1 MDNDCVLLSAIGHTD
16 PVSHRHD
23 GAILHI
29 CRHYKPSKVYLLYS
43 SEMCA
48 IHDGDDRFEFAID
61 DLNERCGLDIKCE
74 HILKPDLVDV
84 QRFDKI
90 ADLMKTE
97 VDRIHNENP
106 DKQVLLNVSSGTPAM
121 KGALILLA
129 NLLPDSYHV
138 KAIQV
143 SAPEK
148 TVRDK
153 EEQNKNAAQ
162 KICDEIRDNEDFCE
176 NAVDRSYAEVTSNIF
191 SEIVKKDV
199 CAHIDAY
206 DYSAAL
212 RQLGEI
218 KSHGGK
224 ISDRVQIL
232 LEAAD
237 QRLNAADKSM
247 LRQALTDEEN
257 SMVFA
262 KMQDNLSNLAE
273 YGLWLQIKLKSHHQT
288 DFIRG
293 ITPICYELPIQY
305 LRCVR
310 DKNISALK
318 VTTKRGDFFDESKS
332 GYPLYKEC
340 MDILDKKFREGYDNK
355 KMSWCS
361 ETLIELV
368 RGMNSDAADVADFE
382 ELRRYEQEVR
392 NKIAHTIPKNNK
404 LLRNTDQKL
413 ADKWERLSRLLKRT
427 LSLEGAEFRKYLNSY
442 DTMNSIIKAEVIRAV

>member
-1 MDNDCVLLSAIGHTD
+1 MNNDCVLFSAIGHSD

-29 CRHYKPSKVYLLYS
+29 CRYYKPSKVYLLYS
-43 SEMCA
+43 GEMCA
-48 IHDGDDRFEFAID
+48 IRENDDRFEYAID
-61 DLNERCGLDIKCE
+61 DLNERCGLDIRCE
-74 HILKPDLVDV
+74 HILKPDLIDV
-84 QRFDKI
+84 QRFDEI

-97 VDRIHNENP
+97 VERIHDENP
-106 DKQVLLNVSSGTPAM
+106 DKQLLFNVSSGTPAM

-129 NLLPDSYHV
+129 NLLPDSYHI
-138 KAIQV
+138 KTIQV

-148 TVRDK
+148 TVRGK
-153 EEQNKNAAQ
+153 EKQNRDIAAE
-162 KICDEIRDNEDFCE
+162 IYDEIKNNEDFSE
-176 NAVDRSYAEVTSNIF
+176 NATDRSYAEPTANIY

-218 KSHGGK
+218 RSHGGK

-237 QRLNAADKSM
+237 SRLNAADKGK
-247 LRQALTDEEN
+247 LKQALTDEEN
-257 SMVFA
+257 SRVFA
-262 KMQDNLSNLAE
+262 KMQENLSNLAE

-310 DKNISALK
+310 DKNIAALR
-318 VTTKRGDFFDESKS
+318 VTNERGDFFDESKS

-340 MDILDKKFREGYDNK
+340 MEILDKKFNGYDNK
-355 KMSWCS
+355 RSWCS
-361 ETLIELV
+361 ETIIELV
-368 RGMNSDAADVADFE
+368 RGMNSDEADVADFE
-382 ELRRYEQEVR
+382 ELRKFEQEVR

-404 LLRNTDQKL
+404 LLRQTGEELDDN
-413 ADKWERLSRLLKRT
+413 WNRLSRLLKRT
-427 LSLEGAEFRKYLNSY
+427 LSLEGAEFRKIS
-442 DTMNSIIKAEVIRAV
+442 